1 MTPDK
6 AKQLLDNATSG
17 PWQSRGDG
25 PSSGKPHLYV
35 CTCEDRTEVAEAVG
49 WDDAPLIA
57 AAPELA
63 ELVAGLRYEYAVQ
76 VPVNGHW
83 EYTKDDQ
90 YGPEVLRNPRDATW
104 YSSRHA
110 AKTWADLWDDG
121 EESPRIVRRL
131 VSEEEVVS

>member
-6 AKQLLDNATSG
+6 ARELLENAAPGRWEYKDYTVYTNAG
-17 PWQSRGDG
+17 RDVLTIPDGVYGMIQEQDG
-25 PSSGKPHLYV
+25 PLV
-35 CTCEDRTEVAEAVG
+35 
-49 WDDAPLIA
+49 A
-57 AAPELA
+57 AARDLA

>member
-6 AKQLLDNATSG
+6 ARELLEQATAG

-57 AAPELA
+57 AAPDLA
-63 ELVAGLRYEYAVQ
+63 ALVAGMHYEYSVQ
-76 VPVNGHW
+76 ARINDEWRSLGLHGAWTNVSLFADWRCDLKQV
-83 EYTKDDQ
+83 EY
-90 YGPEVLRNPRDATW
+90 L
-104 YSSRHA
+104 
-110 AKTWADLWDDG
+110 AKILGAIHNV
-121 EESPRIVRRL
+121 RIVRRL